1 MLVSLSAHQR
11 STAFTALERLSALGH
26 GAERAL
32 VDAHHA
38 IRGAVVV
45 STCNRYEAYLEL
57 DDDHASPLPATDDA
71 LTTLAALTGLDYR
84 EVRDAVDIESGNR
97 AASHLFRVAAGLDS
111 VAIGED
117 EIAGQVR
124 RALERSRDHGHASP
138 ALERLFQRASETSRT
153 VKNSTRIGES
163 GRSLARLAIEMASSR
178 IADWAAARV
187 ILIGTGRYAATTL
200 AGLRDVGAG
209 DIRVHSASGRRSFA
223 SREGLVA
230 VHAAELADAC
240 ASADVVICCTVVDGA
255 FVLDAG
261 AHAAARGGRT
271 DPQIVIDLGLPRNVD
286 PALGAL
292 PGVSVLDLE
301 TIRLHAP
308 IDENRVVDDA
318 RGIIDEAVARHAVAH
333 RVHAVAPAVVSLRA
347 YVDEKL
353 ETEIA
358 RARDRGAPEEVER
371 SLRHFA
377 GVLMHGLIAHGHA
390 TTAAGGGADWARAVA
405 RVVPGAA
412 AD

>member
-11 STAFTALERLSALGH
+11 STAFAALERLSSVGH
-26 GAERAL
+26 DAERAL
-32 VDAHHA
+32 LDAHRA

-71 LTTLAALTGLDYR
+71 LTALAALTGLGYR
-84 EVRDAVDIESGNR
+84 DLRDAVDIEAGNR

-124 RALERSRDHGHASP
+124 RALERSRDAGHASP

-178 IADWAAARV
+178 VADWRSARV
-187 ILIGTGRYAATTL
+187 VLIGTGRYAATTL
-200 AGLRDVGAG
+200 AGLRAVGAE

-230 VHAAELADAC
+230 VGATELAGAC
-240 ASADVVICCTVVDGA
+240 AAADVVICCTVVDGS
-255 FVLDAG
+255 FVLDAPT
-261 AHAAARGGRT
+261 HAAARGART
-271 DPQIVIDLGLPRNVD
+271 DPQIVIDFGLPRNVD
-286 PALGAL
+286 PELGTL

-301 TIRLHAP
+301 TIRIHAP
-308 IDENRVVDDA
+308 IDESRVVDDA

-333 RVHAVAPAVVSLRA
+333 RVHAVAPAVVALRA
-347 YVDEKL
+347 YVDDRL
-353 ETEIA
+353 EAEIA
-358 RARDRGAPEEVER
+358 RARDRGAPEEIER

-390 TTAAGGGADWARAVA
+390 STAAGGGSDWADAVE
-405 RVVPGAA
+405 RVVPAPR